1 MISINSLSKSY
12 GKNKVLDGI
21 NLCFKKGEV
30 HGIVG
35 KNGSGKSTLFK
46 CMLNL
51 ESSKGTIELDSNK
64 KLKDIS
70 GYLPTNP
77 PILTKITG
85 TEYLRLLCSARG
97 LKFNRKELENIF
109 DLLVQEEY
117 IETYSTGML
126 KKLALMGI
134 LAQQN
139 EVFILD
145 EPFNGLD
152 YQSCLILTALL
163 LRMKELGKTV
173 IISSHIFSTLNE
185 SCDFIHY
192 LDNGVISQT
201 AQKAN
206 FTEIEQTLQRELIGD
221 KLSKLKF

>member
-1 MISINSLSKSY
+1 MSKSY
-12 GKNKVLDGI
+12 GRNKVLDGI

-46 CMLNL
+46 CILNL
-51 ESSKGTIELDSNK
+51 ESSEGIIELDSNK
-64 KLKDIS
+64 KLKDIT

-97 LKFNRKELENIF
+97 LQFNRQEFENIF
-109 DLLVQEEY
+109 DLPLQEY

-126 KKLALMGI
+126 KKLALMGV

-139 EVFILD
+139 DVFILD

-163 LRMKELGKTV
+163 HRMKELGKTV
-173 IISSHIFSTLNE
+173 VVSSHIFSTLKE

-192 LDNGVISQT
+192 LDNGLISRT
-201 AQKAN
+201 AGKAH
-206 FTEIEQTLQRELIGD
+206 FDEIEQFLQKELIGD
-221 KLSKLKF
+221 KLLKLKF

>member
-1 MISINSLSKSY
+1 VISVNSLSKSY
-12 GKNKVLDGI
+12 GSNKVLDGI
-21 NLCFKKGEV
+21 NLCFKPGEV

-46 CMLNL
+46 CLLDL
-51 ESSKGTIELDSNK
+51 ESSRGTIELDSNK
-64 KLKDIS
+64 KLKNVS

-77 PILTKITG
+77 PILSKITG
-85 TEYLRLLCSARG
+85 TEYMRLLCSARG
-97 LKFNRKELENIF
+97 LAFNGKEPENIF
-109 DLLVQEEY
+109 DLPLQEY

-139 EVFILD
+139 EVFVLD

-152 YQSCLILTALL
+152 YQSCLIVTALVHRL
-163 LRMKELGKTV
+163 KEANKTI
-173 IISSHIFSTLNE
+173 IISSHIFSTLKE

-192 LDNGVISQT
+192 LDNGVISRT
-201 AQKAN
+201 ADKEH
-206 FTEIEQTLQRELIGD
+206 FDEIEHTLQKELIVD

>member
-1 MISINSLSKSY
+1 MISVKSLSKSY

-21 NLCFKKGEV
+21 NLFFKKGDI

-51 ESSKGTIELDSNK
+51 ESSEGTIELDSNE
-64 KLKDIS
+64 KLKDIT

-97 LKFNRKELENIF
+97 LKFNLKELENIF
-109 DLLVQEEY
+109 DLPLQKY

-126 KKLALMGI
+126 KKLALTGI
-134 LAQQN
+134 LIQKN

-152 YQSCLILTALL
+152 YESCLILTALL

-173 IISSHIFSTLNE
+173 LISSHIFSTLSA

-192 LDNGVISQT
+192 LENGVISQT
-201 AQKAN
+201 AEKAN
-206 FTEIEQTLQRELIGD
+206 FNEIEQTLQRALIRD

>member
-21 NLCFKKGEV
+21 NLFFEKGDV

-51 ESSKGTIELDSNK
+51 ESSEGTIELDSNE

-85 TEYLRLLCSARG
+85 IEYLRLLCSARG

-109 DLLVQEEY
+109 DLPLQEY

-163 LRMKELGKTV
+163 HRMKELGKTV
-173 IISSHIFSTLNE
+173 VVSSHIFSTLKE

-192 LDNGVISQT
+192 LDNGVISRT
-201 AQKAN
+201 ANKAH
-206 FTEIEQTLQRELIGD
+206 FDEIEQTLQKELIGD